1 MSKTKLLFTC
11 SILFTGVLGLSA
23 CSEKPAS
30 VGANVDTYKEQST
43 TTVTVDRNTGAES
56 RSTTTEV
63 LTPGVNSPAKV
74 DIHAS
79 GDDAHAVI
87 NVESDG
93 EGNFSAQTVPETTHV
108 RAPFFKMDKNNDSGS
123 VHIKVPFVR
132 IDKDPGGHAHV
143 DIGTHH

>member
-1 MSKTKLLFTC
+1 MSNSKFLYTVGLLATTIV
-11 SILFTGVLGLSA
+11 SLSA
-23 CSEKPAS
+23 CSQQPAT
-30 VGANVDTYKEQST
+30 VGTNVDTYKEQST

-63 LTPGVNSPAKV
+63 LTPGVNDPAHV
-74 DIHAS
+74 DVRT
-79 GDDAHAVI
+79 GDSRAVI

-93 EGNFSAQTVPETTHV
+93 EGNFSARTEPETTHV
-108 RAPFFKMDKNNDSGS
+108 RAPFFKMDKNEDSGS

-132 IDKDPGGHAHV
+132 IDKSPGGRAHV